1 MNEADNL
8 SKSMLIMVATMKFN
22 KAVDVIIKFVR
33 VNLSSILSFFF
44 GAIFVLCFIKTD
56 KWSDSISAIANTVM
70 ALAAIMGLVF
80 ARKWKRDAT
89 KDKVIERCVNIMTNV
104 IPDIKRI
111 FVPTIH
117 VKMSEVFLK
126 NIKERKS
133 TDFKLARE
141 LRNSLKS
148 YNVIMGKGSELLN
161 LFNAD
166 LKYVKALSWKVNE
179 SIAQDLDNYRK
190 ILSSIISKQFEL
202 LTYVIVIVSYWNL
215 NVVDGDDSK
224 AYDNLSWDMSNND
237 FIDKSLMLCSE
248 IIRLK
253 EDLNTLI
260 ERMTIEEMSI
270 FDVFEPK

>member
-1 MNEADNL
+1 MKLNE
-8 SKSMLIMVATMKFN
+8 
-22 KAVDVIIKFVR
+22 AVDVIIKFVR

-44 GAIFVLCFIKTD
+44 GAIFVLCFVKTD
-56 KWSDSISAIANTVM
+56 KWSDAISAIANTVM
-70 ALAAIMGLVF
+70 AFAAIMGLVF

-89 KDKVIERCVNIMTNV
+89 KDKVIEKCVNIMTSV
-104 IPDIKRI
+104 IPDIKRV

-117 VKMSEVFLK
+117 VKISEVFLK

-148 YNVIMGKGSELLN
+148 YNVIMGKGSESIN

-202 LTYVIVIVSYWNL
+202 LTYVTVIVSYWNL
-215 NVVDGDDSK
+215 YVVDGDDSK

-237 FIDKSLMLCSE
+237 YVDKSLILCSE

-260 ERMTIEEMSI
+260 ERMAIEEMSI